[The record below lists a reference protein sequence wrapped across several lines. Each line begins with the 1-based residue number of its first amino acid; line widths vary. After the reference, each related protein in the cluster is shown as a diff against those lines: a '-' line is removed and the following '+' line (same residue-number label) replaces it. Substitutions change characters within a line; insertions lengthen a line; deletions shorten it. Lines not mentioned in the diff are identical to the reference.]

1 MHQIIR
7 CWRQLGLPL
16 DPVAFQRWQAI
27 DAQASL
33 QELVLECYRDASD
46 PLKILIVTA
55 KLLTGFDA
63 PICYCMYLD
72 KPIRDQA
79 LPQAMCRTNRLYGA
93 SKQHGLIIDYLGFFE
108 NLAKALAYDPEE
120 INTTCEAP
128 QESHPLPRLANNL
141 KRRERNQTSPAQNPT
156 QIPTPQRHRA
166 IR

>member
-27 DAQASL
+27 DAQARL
-33 QELVLECYRDASD
+33 QERVLDRYRDASD

-79 LPQAMCRTNRLYGA
+79 LPQAMCRTNRLYSA
-93 SKQHGLIIDYLGFFE
+93 SKQHGLIIDYLGVFE

-120 INTTCEAP
+120 IKETLSNSLWWMKC
-128 QESHPLPRLANNL
+128 
-141 KRRERNQTSPAQNPT
+141 K
-156 QIPTPQRHRA
+156 
-166 IR
+166 